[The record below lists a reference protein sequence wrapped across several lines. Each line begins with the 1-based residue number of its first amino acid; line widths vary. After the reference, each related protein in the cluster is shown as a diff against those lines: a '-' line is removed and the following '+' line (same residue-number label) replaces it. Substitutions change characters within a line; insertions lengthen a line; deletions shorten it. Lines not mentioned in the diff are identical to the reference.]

1 MSKEN
6 KLVEFQNATVSTIR
20 AIASK
25 KLNNREI
32 QFFGNV
38 SSYNSKQIT
47 LPKINDDYNNNDLIK
62 TRGESDQVS
71 LKLKFHDK
79 KIHSRFKPTSELASS
94 IFDLAEETRIETIG
108 SKKYI
113 GIKDNINTLIEKKFK
128 TNLISPPGSEDTSS
142 FINAFHLY

>member
-47 LPKINDDYNNNDLIK
+47 LPKINNDYNNII
-62 TRGESDQVS
+62 E
-71 LKLKFHDK
+71 
-79 KIHSRFKPTSELASS
+79 
-94 IFDLAEETRIETIG
+94 IF
-108 SKKYI
+108 
-113 GIKDNINTLIEKKFK
+113 
-128 TNLISPPGSEDTSS
+128 
-142 FINAFHLY
+142 